1 MTPETEPDTETHAE
15 MASWEEELH
24 TRVDEILFY
33 LWDPLNLAHS
43 TWVRDEFTRYVP
55 EVVKTATSADSPEPV
70 RELLTQLRCQ
80 RLGQDPDDARD
91 HAIAE
96 LIYALS
102 HNLFY
107 LPGRRVF
114 EVD

>member
-1 MTPETEPDTETHAE
+1 MQPEIPDNHDNGSEDVW
-15 MASWEEELH
+15 SEEELH

-43 TWVRDEFTRYVP
+43 TWTRDEFTRYVP
-55 EVVKTATSADSPEPV
+55 DVVKTACSSESPEPIRV
-70 RELLTQLRCQ
+70 LLTHLRTV

-91 HAIAE
+91 QEIAA
-96 LIYALS
+96 LLYALS
-102 HNLFY
+102 HNHFY